1 MKTLFQAALL
11 SLVTTSAMATESVVI
26 EHRMGKTEIQGVPE
40 RVVVIGLGSLDAI
53 NALGIDPVAVSKTLP
68 QVPAY
73 LEKYKDDKYANVGSL
88 FEPNFEEIYNQN
100 PDIIIVGPRSSPSFD
115 ELSKIAPTV
124 VFAADSSKG
133 YWNATQEQWRNL
145 GKVFG
150 KEELVEEKIA
160 AMDKEF
166 KAINSYNQT
175 NGVDALTIMSAG
187 GKLSSFGADSRFS
200 AIYTD
205 FGFNESV
212 KGIKASNHGDMIS
225 FEFIRESDPKTL
237 LVIDRD
243 TLINPAE
250 SETREQFDN
259 DLIKATQAYQ
269 NNKMTYLDLNAWY
282 LSMSGITATEQMIS
296 DIKNSVDL

>member
-1 MKTLFQAALL
+1 MKTFIHAALL
-11 SLVTTSAMATESVVI
+11 SLAATSAMASDSVVI
-26 EHRMGKTEIQGVPE
+26 EHRMGQTEVHGVPD
-40 RVVVIGLGSLDAI
+40 RVVVIGLGSLDAV
-53 NALGIDPVAVSKTLP
+53 NALGINPVAVSKTLP

-100 PDIIIVGPRSSPSFD
+100 PDIIIVGPRSSTSYD

-124 VFAADSSKG
+124 VFAADNSKG
-133 YWNATQEQWRNL
+133 YWKATQEQWRNL

-150 KEELVEEKIA
+150 KEALVEEKIA

-166 KAINSYNQT
+166 KAINNYNQT
-175 NGVDALTIMSAG
+175 NVVDALTIMSAG

-259 DLIKATQAYQ
+259 DLIKATQAYK